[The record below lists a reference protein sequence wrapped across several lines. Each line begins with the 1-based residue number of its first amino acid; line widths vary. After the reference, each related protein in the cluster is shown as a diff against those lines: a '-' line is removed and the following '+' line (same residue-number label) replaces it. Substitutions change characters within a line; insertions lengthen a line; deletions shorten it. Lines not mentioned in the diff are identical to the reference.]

1 MTKRIL
7 LRGYRYSVY
16 TRIVRVALVE
26 KGLSHEAEEIDPFS
40 LPVPADHLTR
50 HPFGLVPVL
59 SHGTFD
65 IYETAAIVRYVDAAF
80 PGASL
85 VPAVTPALARATQVV
100 SIIDSYGY
108 RPMIRQVFAHR
119 VFRPAVGEKPDEGAV
134 EAGLKAAATVLLAL
148 DRIAE
153 EGLVLNGETFSIA
166 DCHLGP
172 MIAYFV
178 MAPEGYA
185 ALSRYPALAGW
196 WEKTRARTSLVLTD
210 PGLPLQAI
218 QSGR

>member
-1 MTKRIL
+1 MTDCVL
-7 LRGYRYSVY
+7 LRGYHYSVY
-16 TRIVRVALVE
+16 TRIVRVALSE
-26 KGLSHEAEEIDPFS
+26 KRVAHDIEEIDPFTPGIPKNY
-40 LPVPADHLTR
+40 LAR
-50 HPFGLVPVL
+50 HPFGFVPVL
-59 SHGTFD
+59 SHGAFD

-85 VPAVTPALARATQVV
+85 VPAVAPALARATQVV

-119 VFRPAVGEKPDEGAV
+119 VFRPAAGEKPDEGEV
-134 EAGLKAAATVLLAL
+134 EAGLKAAETVLLAL

-153 EGLVLNGETFSIA
+153 EGLVLEGETFSIA
-166 DCHLGP
+166 DCHLAP

-185 ALSRYPALAGW
+185 ALGRYPALAGW

-218 QSGR
+218 PSGP